1 MIEKKDVI
9 NLILMLFN
17 WGKAQENKIYC
28 RVKSINKFLN
38 FVILQNKLL

>member
-9 NLILMLFN
+9 NLFLMLFN
-17 WGKAQENKIYC
+17 WGEAKENKIYC

-38 FVILQNKLL
+38 FAFFA